1 MKVIL
6 AFVLAITLVVPI
18 NNSALGKETSPEES
32 NSMSQCQLVQQAL
45 MIELYPKIRS
55 VLKERYRTDFLF
67 ENARVLPI
75 INSNSL
81 VPEFKIEG
89 IVTKRN
95 HSETVQLTLRAD
107 RTNGYRADDLNV
119 ISKQSRK

>member
-18 NNSALGKETSPEES
+18 NNSALGK
-32 NSMSQCQLVQQAL
+32 
-45 MIELYPKIRS
+45 
-55 VLKERYRTDFLF
+55 
-67 ENARVLPI
+67 
-75 INSNSL
+75 
-81 VPEFKIEG
+81 IEG
-89 IVTKRN
+89 IVTKGN
-95 HSETVQLTLRAD
+95 HSETVQLTFRAD